1 LKFFTK
7 FEIFEQNLYFL
18 EISNKAERI
27 RHMAEIKPFSNLQKS
42 HIPNLNSR
50 CYLQKASWPT
60 VYIFNSIFKNRT
72 KKWKLNFC
80 MIFLKML
87 QKLAD
92 EPDDLQ
98 VDFMN
103 LIFVP
108 YKK

>member
-1 LKFFTK
+1 
-7 FEIFEQNLYFL
+7 
-18 EISNKAERI
+18 
-27 RHMAEIKPFSNLQKS
+27 
-42 HIPNLNSR
+42 
-50 CYLQKASWPT
+50 
-60 VYIFNSIFKNRT
+60 
-72 KKWKLNFC
+72 